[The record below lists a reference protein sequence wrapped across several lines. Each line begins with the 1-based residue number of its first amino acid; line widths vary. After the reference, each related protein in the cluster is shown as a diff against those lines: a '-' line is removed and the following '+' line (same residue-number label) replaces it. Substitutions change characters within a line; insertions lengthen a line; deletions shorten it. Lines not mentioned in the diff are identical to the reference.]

1 MARQNVSILPI
12 RNTDAE
18 ILSIF
23 GNSYNG
29 RIETGVHLGVTSET
43 NVYSVTN
50 GEIVDVGYNTDY
62 GNYIIIKDIYSSVN
76 LGYLYGNLLSTNV
89 SVGQNVTRNQRVGR
103 IFRTLILEIQGL
115 TNRNWVFSQNTIYFI
130 DPSQILNY
138 NDVVGDTLYYS
149 YTPPTPP
156 TPTPVTNEFKR
167 NKFPWVL
174 YVRKFRNRY

>member
-1 MARQNVSILPI
+1 MARQNVNNLPI
-12 RNTDAE
+12 RNTDVE

-29 RIETGVHLGVTSET
+29 RIETGVHLGVSRETS
-43 NVYSVTN
+43 VYSMIN
-50 GEIVDVGYNTDY
+50 GQIIEVGNNTDY
-62 GNYIIIKDIYSSVN
+62 GKYIIIKDIYSSVN

-89 SVGQNVTRNQRVGR
+89 SVGQNVTRNERVGT
-103 IFRTLILEIQGL
+103 IFTTLILEIQGL
-115 TNRNWVFSQNTIYFI
+115 TNRNWVFSQNTIYYI

-156 TPTPVTNEFKR
+156 TPTPTPTGATFPKE
-167 NKFPWVL
+167 KFPWVL
-174 YVRKFRNRY
+174 YARKLRK